1 MEKLFSL
8 FFNFT
13 LGLFVTSKRFNSST
27 TPTRKTGGGAGAR
40 VKERAQLSAPRT
52 ALRRRTTADAQRD
65 GRYET
70 HHWFLLLCD
79 FLSLPV
85 CSLTLRGNSE
95 KGCSECRSLRCH
107 CLNELGTMNISPQC
121 AWISHLGFYNCNTGH
136 CVHSPQP
143 NSPHT
148 RRY

>member
-1 MEKLFSL
+1 MVASRLSKPYVFFTHIYAVMKTQFAFTLNGKTILPL

-70 HHWFLLLCD
+70 HH
-79 FLSLPV
+79 
-85 CSLTLRGNSE
+85 
-95 KGCSECRSLRCH
+95 
-107 CLNELGTMNISPQC
+107 
-121 AWISHLGFYNCNTGH
+121 
-136 CVHSPQP
+136 
-143 NSPHT
+143 
-148 RRY
+148 